1 MTINGQQ
8 YQQQIFTFWS
18 KTSVCDYH
26 VSVSFTDPASVPAG
40 TKIVDIQYNEI
51 TALKTEATGDGYG
64 AQFKVIYPKSAIAG
78 TNGSVQLSFSTNVY
92 KYAIFYATCAEVD
105 KYGQLQNYMVDTD
118 PTVNKR
124 LSTYSTY
131 GSDEPTDL
139 PETGLIIRKY
149 ETGTTLPLEGALF
162 ELVGP
167 DGDTIGLFASNGS

>member
-1 MTINGQQ
+1 MQN
-8 YQQQIFTFWS
+8 
-18 KTSVCDYH
+18 
-26 VSVSFTDPASVPAG
+26 
-40 TKIVDIQYNEI
+40 NEI

-64 AQFKVIYPKSAIAG
+64 AQFKVIYPKSAMAG

-149 ETGTTLPLEGALF
+149 KTGTTHYLLSDEPAKNVTVDYGEVAEVVFYNDPYGSLRVEKKSDTGENLPGAVVQVKHI
-162 ELVGP
+162 ESGMVY
-167 DGDTIGLFASNGS
+167 TQTTA

>member
-1 MTINGQQ
+1 MQQ
-8 YQQQIFTFWS
+8 S
-18 KTSVCDYH
+18 R
-26 VSVSFTDPASVPAG
+26 G
-40 TKIVDIQYNEI
+40 
-51 TALKTEATGDGYG
+51 
-64 AQFKVIYPKSAIAG
+64 
-78 TNGSVQLSFSTNVY
+78 
-92 KYAIFYATCAEVD
+92 TCAEVD

-162 ELVGP
+162 EVVGP
-167 DGDTIGLFASNGS
+167 DGDTIGLFASNGSGQVVLPLVETGNYTIYEREAPSHYLLSDEPAQNVTVDYGEVAEVVFYNDPYAAAGGTPL